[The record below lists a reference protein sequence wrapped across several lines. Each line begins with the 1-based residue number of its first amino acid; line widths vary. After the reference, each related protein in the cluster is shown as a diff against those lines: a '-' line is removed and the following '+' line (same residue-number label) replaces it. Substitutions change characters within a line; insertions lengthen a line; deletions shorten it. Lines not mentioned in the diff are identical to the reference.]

1 MARLPTTG
9 PTLKTRR
16 SEVRRTAQRFRM
28 PWQARL
34 RAPAF
39 GWGVLVWGAFVLLV
53 STVAI
58 WTREQPLVAVG
69 RVMSETRT
77 VRDAFE
83 VEDPAA
89 TERDRE
95 NARQQAPW
103 VYVADVAV
111 LNSITA
117 SLESLPKALADA
129 ETLDNVDPGLREQ
142 FGLTARS
149 LEAIK
154 AFYRDGLVSEDWKQ
168 HVRTLAENLRTTPL
182 LEANEYQVKI
192 ASPGRLVEL
201 RVPGVKSYPAEG
213 YRLLNVAS
221 PTRAVRG
228 EMEFLAHRSGFPA
241 ALVDTVAN
249 RLMFQLKPTYAFDQA
264 TTAAR
269 RDEAARA
276 VKTAVVPYPEGFVIF
291 RRGDLLKREQLD
303 LYKADID
310 RWMGMNH
317 GWSLWGRRIGIIGIV
332 SAITLA
338 LAGYTVMFCPRIKR
352 NPARLFAIGGVLALM
367 FIIACFGTAMDPG
380 LVALTAVAP
389 TVFIAVILTIAYDQ
403 RVALAYGALHG
414 VLVCVATDVP
424 IGMYALV
431 IAGIGS
437 ALWHLRD
444 LRDRNS
450 LIRMGIF
457 TALLLALG
465 MVVVGLTEL
474 PVTEVA
480 LKQIAWDCGLAA
492 FGGLFVGGLTLFIL
506 PVVERTFDI
515 TTGMTLIELRDPRQP
530 LLRELQIRAP
540 GTYNHSLSVASLAE
554 AAAEAIGANGLL
566 AYVGALYHD
575 IGKINKPDYFV
586 ENQTPGFNRHD
597 KLSPAMSLLII
608 VGHVKDGVEL
618 AREFNLPRTLH
629 HFIEAHHGTTLVEYF
644 YHRARKQAASET
656 NPDGSQAPLPEEI
669 EYRYPGPKPRTKETA
684 ILMVCDAV
692 ESAARSM
699 ADPTPSRIEALVHAL
714 ANKRLMDGQ
723 FDVCDLT
730 LRELN
735 TIVETVSKT
744 LAAIYHGRIAYPTP
758 VPGPAGSDGPKT
770 ATMQMA
776 GAGAGSSVGGAPMAS
791 QTSPAAR
798 TAG

>member
-1 MARLPTTG
+1 MGRAPNTG

-16 SEVRRTAQRFRM
+16 SEVRRAAQRFRI

-39 GWGVLVWGAFVLLV
+39 GWGLMAWGAFTVIVSVVAVL
-53 STVAI
+53 
-58 WTREQPLVAVG
+58 TREQPLVAVG
-69 RVMSETRT
+69 RVMNDTRT
-77 VRDAFE
+77 VRAAFE
-83 VEDPAA
+83 IADQAA
-89 TERDRE
+89 TERERE
-95 NARQQAPW
+95 NARLEAPW
-103 VYVADVAV
+103 VYVGDVAV

-117 SLESLPKALADA
+117 SLESLPKALADV
-129 ETLDNVDPGLREQ
+129 ESIESVDPGLRDQ
-142 FGLTARS
+142 FALTPES
-149 LEAIK
+149 LRAIK
-154 AFYRDGLVSEDWKQ
+154 AFHSEGSVSEEWRER
-168 HVRTLAENLRTTPL
+168 VALLAENLRITPL
-182 LEANEYQVKI
+182 LEANEYQVKT
-192 ASPGRLVEL
+192 AAPGRLVEL
-201 RVPGVKSYPAEG
+201 RLPGGRAYPPGE
-213 YRLLNVAS
+213 YRLLNVS
-221 PTRAVRG
+221 SQNLRQ
-228 EMEFLAHRSGFPA
+228 EMEVLALRSKFRES
-241 ALVDTVAN
+241 ALLDAVVN
-249 RLMFQLKPTYAFDQA
+249 RLTLQAKPTYAFDQA

-269 RDEAARA
+269 RDAAAQA
-276 VKTAVVPYPEGFVIF
+276 VGVKVVPYPEGFVIF
-291 RRGDLLKREQLD
+291 RRGDVLKREQLE

-310 RWMGMNH
+310 RWMGMND
-317 GWSLWGRRIGIIGIV
+317 GWSLWGRRVGITGV
-332 SAITLA
+332 MAAVALA
-338 LAGYTVMFCPRIKR
+338 LAGYTIMFCPRIKR
-352 NPARLFAIGGVLALM
+352 NPARLFAIAGLLSVMAGVACVATAL
-367 FIIACFGTAMDPG
+367 DPA

-414 VLVCVATDVP
+414 VVVCTALDLS
-424 IGMYALV
+424 IGVFALT
-431 IAGIGS
+431 IAGIG
-437 ALWHLRD
+437 AAIWQLREI
-444 LRDRNS
+444 RDRNS
-450 LIRMGIF
+450 LIRMGLF
-457 TALLLALG
+457 TAAVLSVG
-465 MVVVGLTEL
+465 MAVVGLTEL
-474 PVTEVA
+474 PITA
-480 LKQIAWDCGLAA
+480 ASLKQTAWDCGLAA
-492 FGGLFVGGLTLFIL
+492 FAGLFVGGLTLFIL
-506 PVVERTFDI
+506 PLVEKMFDI

-618 AREFNLPRTLH
+618 AREFALPRALH

-644 YHRARKQAASET
+644 YHRARKQAAGET
-656 NPDGSQAPLPEEI
+656 NADGSQAPLPEEI

-723 FDVCDLT
+723 FDDCDLT

-735 TIVETVSKT
+735 TIVERVSKT

-758 VPGPAGSDGPKT
+758 AGGSGTGTGGGEGPRSGSAPAGTSTGNGV
-770 ATMQMA
+770 
-776 GAGAGSSVGGAPMAS
+776 GARVVE
-791 QTSPAAR
+791 R